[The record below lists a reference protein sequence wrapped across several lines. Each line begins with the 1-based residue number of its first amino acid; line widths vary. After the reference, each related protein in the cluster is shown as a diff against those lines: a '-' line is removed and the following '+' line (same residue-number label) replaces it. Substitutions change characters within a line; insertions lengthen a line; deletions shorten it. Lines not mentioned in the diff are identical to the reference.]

1 MAEGDRPPRL
11 HRKRACESA
20 IICLCIQAL
29 QERGK
34 KMKTTKAARAGKR
47 AMHSALLA
55 SAAGILLSVVMLA
68 GATFAWFTDSVTSS
82 GNTIQAG
89 ILGIMATAA
98 PVDTAQDTFTILG
111 NDTTPPLNGGKP
123 FGFGSAADI
132 EQTGPIIGEANWEPG
147 RTNAKLL
154 TVTNTGTLAAR
165 IKLDFDIELD
175 TGLESALWFDFI
187 RVGPNNE
194 IAGTYERREIS
205 TLEAVAAAAEITLG
219 PANADGSG
227 PADPAQPNSVSFILA
242 YGMAEEAGNDAQG
255 KEFRAAVHV
264 LATQAPQEQDGFGG
278 DQYDVNASY
287 PVLVSDAAGL
297 ETALQNGGSIQL
309 TQNVAASNAL
319 TSGED
324 VVLDLNGCTLTIDD
338 GKGSLKAG
346 LGTHLT
352 IQGSGIIN
360 GTVYT
365 ESKWGSNGSS
375 LTILVGEEFSIHS
388 QSGTAIN
395 GTGGSH
401 IRIEGG
407 KYSAAAEEGTGVIHT
422 VGAELSVENAEITV
436 GAASVMN
443 AYGIYSNASATL
455 LENVKVDA
463 NYSRAVYLNNEL
475 GNAVIRGGEFATT
488 QISDPGFLNPT
499 IQYKGTLDIS
509 GAKIT
514 RVANGILYSKPLAN
528 AVDRLTCSACE
539 FVQAGDV
546 AGSYKDIDYKR

>member
-1 MAEGDRPPRL
+1 M
-11 HRKRACESA
+11 
-20 IICLCIQAL
+20 
-29 QERGK
+29 
-34 KMKTTKAARAGKR
+34 
-47 AMHSALLA
+47 
-55 SAAGILLSVVMLA
+55 
-68 GATFAWFTDSVTSS
+68 
-82 GNTIQAG
+82 
-89 ILGIMATAA
+89 
-98 PVDTAQDTFTILG
+98 
-111 NDTTPPLNGGKP
+111 
-123 FGFGSAADI
+123 
-132 EQTGPIIGEANWEPG
+132 
-147 RTNAKLL
+147 
-154 TVTNTGTLAAR
+154 
-165 IKLDFDIELD
+165 
-175 TGLESALWFDFI
+175 
-187 RVGPNNE
+187 
-194 IAGTYERREIS
+194 
-205 TLEAVAAAAEITLG
+205 
-219 PANADGSG
+219 
-227 PADPAQPNSVSFILA
+227 
-242 YGMAEEAGNDAQG
+242 
-255 KEFRAAVHV
+255 
-264 LATQAPQEQDGFGG
+264 
-278 DQYDVNASY
+278 
-287 PVLVSDAAGL
+287 
-297 ETALQNGGSIQL
+297 
-309 TQNVAASNAL
+309 
-319 TSGED
+319 
-324 VVLDLNGCTLTIDD
+324 
-338 GKGSLKAG
+338 
-346 LGTHLT
+346 
-352 IQGSGIIN
+352 
-360 GTVYT
+360 
-365 ESKWGSNGSS
+365 
-375 LTILVGEEFSIHS
+375 GEEFSIHS

>member
-1 MAEGDRPPRL
+1 
-11 HRKRACESA
+11 
-20 IICLCIQAL
+20 
-29 QERGK
+29 
-34 KMKTTKAARAGKR
+34 MKTTKTARARKR
-47 AMHSALLA
+47 AASSALLA
-55 SAAGILLSVVMLA
+55 SAVSILLSVVMLV
-68 GATFAWFTDSVTSS
+68 GTTFAWFTDSVTSS

-89 ILGIMATAA
+89 TLGITATAA
-98 PVDTAQDTFTILG
+98 PVDTTKNTFTILG
-111 NDTTPPLNGGKP
+111 GDDKTPPLNGGKP
-123 FGFGSAADI
+123 FGFGSAFDI

-165 IKLDFDIELD
+165 VKLDFDIVMD

-194 IAGTYERREIS
+194 ITGTYERRAMS
-205 TLEAVAAAAEITLG
+205 MLEAVAAATEITLG
-219 PANADGSG
+219 PASSDGSV
-227 PADPAQPNSVSFILA
+227 AAQPNSVSFILV

-255 KEFRAAVHV
+255 KEFRATVHV
-264 LATQAPQEQDGFGG
+264 LAAQAPQEQDGFGS
-278 DQYDVNASY
+278 DQYDANASY
-287 PVLVSDAAGL
+287 PVAVSDAAGL
-297 ETALQNGGSIQL
+297 ETALQDGGSIQL
-309 TQNVAASNAL
+309 TQNVATSSAL
-319 TSGED
+319 TSAAD
-324 VVLDLNGCTLTIDD
+324 AVLDLNGCTLTIDD

-352 IQGSGIIN
+352 IQGSGTIN

-365 ESKWGSNGSS
+365 ESKYGSNGSS
-375 LTILVGEEFSIHS
+375 LTILAGEGFSIYS
-388 QSGTAIN
+388 QSGSAIN

-407 KYSAAAEEGTGVIHT
+407 KYSAAAKAGTGVIHT
-422 VGAELSVENAEITV
+422 VGAELAVRDAEITV
-436 GAASVMN
+436 GATSVMN

-488 QISDPGFLNPT
+488 QISDPDFLNPT
-499 IQYKGTLDIS
+499 IQYTGTLDIS

-514 RVANGILYSKPLAN
+514 RVANGILYSKLMAN
-528 AVDRLTCSACE
+528 AVDGLTCSACE
-539 FVQAGDV
+539 FVQVGDV
-546 AGSYKDIDYKR
+546 AGGYKDIDYKR